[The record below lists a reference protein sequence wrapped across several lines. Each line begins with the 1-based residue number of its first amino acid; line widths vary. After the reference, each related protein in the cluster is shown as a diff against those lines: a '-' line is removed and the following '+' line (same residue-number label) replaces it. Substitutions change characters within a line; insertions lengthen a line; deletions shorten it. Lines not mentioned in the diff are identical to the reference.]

1 MSPSYFQLN
10 NSAVSCFLKNIE
22 LLYNARSQTACCIAV
37 GQQHRRTYQV
47 LVRGLTDVDD
57 DPLTPVVI
65 SVLDTALQCHG
76 LRRT

>member
-22 LLYNARSQTACCIAV
+22 LLYNARRQTACCIAM

-47 LVRGLTDVDD
+47 LVRGLTNEDD
-57 DPLTPVVI
+57 EPLTPVVI
-65 SVLDTALQCHG
+65 SLIDTALQCHA
-76 LRRT
+76 LQCT